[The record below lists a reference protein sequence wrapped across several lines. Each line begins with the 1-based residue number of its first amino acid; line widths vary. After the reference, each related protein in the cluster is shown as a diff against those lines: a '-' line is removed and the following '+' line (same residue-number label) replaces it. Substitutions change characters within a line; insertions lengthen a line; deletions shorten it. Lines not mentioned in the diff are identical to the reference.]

1 MKFSRLRIIHGLIF
15 FFLTYILCSFQTV
28 VWFQI
33 FGSLASPFFCFIL
46 FVYFGLDKE
55 DWKSVLYCYASIF
68 IYSLFSYAS
77 LGILMLTCLFNY
89 ILLYVVKNRVYWP
102 GAAYF
107 TLITGVSM
115 TLFNVMY
122 MVNSYLFEPHF
133 SPFLIWD
140 RLFQILST
148 TLIAF
153 YAYPVI
159 KRLDILFKP
168 EMPSEVHG
176 ELNG

>member
-1 MKFSRLRIIHGLIF
+1 MKFSRLRVVHGLIF
-15 FFLTYILCSFQTV
+15 LFLTYVLCSLQTV
-28 VWFQI
+28 VWYQL
-33 FGSLASPFFCFIL
+33 FGTWASPFFCFIL

-55 DWKSVLYCYASIF
+55 DWKSVIYCYASIF
-68 IYSLFSYAS
+68 IYSLFTYSS

-102 GAAYF
+102 GSAYF

-115 TLFNVMY
+115 TLFHVVY
-122 MVNSYLFEPHF
+122 LINSYLFETRV
-133 SPFLIWD
+133 SPILIWD
-140 RLFQILST
+140 RLFQILAT

>member
-1 MKFSRLRIIHGLIF
+1 MKFSRLRVVHGFIF
-15 FFLTYILCSFQTV
+15 FFLTYVLCTLQTV
-28 VWFQI
+28 VWYQL
-33 FGSLASPFFCFIL
+33 FGTWASPFFCFIL

-55 DWKSVLYCYASIF
+55 DWKSVIYCYTSIF
-68 IYSLFSYAS
+68 IYSLFTYSS

-89 ILLYVVKNRVYWP
+89 ILLYIVKNRVYWP

-107 TLITGVSM
+107 TLITGVSI
-115 TLFNVMY
+115 TLFNVVY
-122 MVNSYLFEPHF
+122 IINSYLFETRV
-133 SPFLIWD
+133 SPLLIWD
-140 RLFQILST
+140 RLFQILAT
-148 TLIAF
+148 TLLAY

>member
-1 MKFSRLRIIHGLIF
+1 MKFSRLRVVHGLIF
-15 FFLTYILCSFQTV
+15 FFLTYVLCTLQTV
-28 VWFQI
+28 VWYQL
-33 FGSLASPFFCFIL
+33 FGTWASPFFCFIL

-55 DWKSVLYCYASIF
+55 DWKSVIYCYTSIF
-68 IYSLFSYAS
+68 IYSLFTYSS

-89 ILLYVVKNRVYWP
+89 ILLYIVKNRVYWP

-107 TLITGVSM
+107 TLITGVSI
-115 TLFNVMY
+115 TLFNVVY
-122 MVNSYLFEPHF
+122 IINSYLFETRV
-133 SPFLIWD
+133 SPLLIWD
-140 RLFQILST
+140 RLFQILAT
-148 TLIAF
+148 TLLAY

>member
-1 MKFSRLRIIHGLIF
+1 LKFSRLRVVHGLIF
-15 FFLTYILCSFQTV
+15 FFLTYILCSLQTV
-28 VWFQI
+28 VWYQL
-33 FGSLASPFFCFIL
+33 FGTWASPFFCFIL

-55 DWKSVLYCYASIF
+55 DWKSVIYCYASIF
-68 IYSLFSYAS
+68 IYSLFTYSS

-89 ILLYVVKNRVYWP
+89 ILLYIVKNRVYWP

-107 TLITGVSM
+107 TLITGVSI
-115 TLFNVMY
+115 TLFNVVY
-122 MVNSYLFEPHF
+122 IINSYLFETRV
-133 SPFLIWD
+133 SPLLIWD
-140 RLFQILST
+140 RLFQILAT
-148 TLIAF
+148 TLLAF

>member
-1 MKFSRLRIIHGLIF
+1 MKFSRLRVVHGLIF
-15 FFLTYILCSFQTV
+15 FFLTYILCSLQTV
-28 VWFQI
+28 VWYQL
-33 FGSLASPFFCFIL
+33 FGTWASPFFCFIL

-55 DWKSVLYCYASIF
+55 DWKSVIYCYASIF
-68 IYSLFSYAS
+68 IYSLFTYSS

-89 ILLYVVKNRVYWP
+89 ILLYIVKNRVYWP

-107 TLITGVSM
+107 TLITGVSI
-115 TLFNVMY
+115 TLFNVVY
-122 MVNSYLFEPHF
+122 IINSYLFETRV
-133 SPFLIWD
+133 SPLLIWD
-140 RLFQILST
+140 RLFQILAT
-148 TLIAF
+148 TLLAF